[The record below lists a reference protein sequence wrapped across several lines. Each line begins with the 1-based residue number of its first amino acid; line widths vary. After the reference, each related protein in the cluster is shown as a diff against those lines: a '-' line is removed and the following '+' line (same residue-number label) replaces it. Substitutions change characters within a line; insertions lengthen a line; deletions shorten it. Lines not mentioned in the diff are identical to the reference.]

1 MRIFDE
7 FVACGF
13 PLRYCSFKKSVIRL
27 VSFKVV
33 VNGGGGVFVLGNVAF
48 LVVGDVIV
56 FVDFLHVGQKD
67 DCLLE
72 FVAIDCAR

>member
-13 PLRYCSFKKSVIRL
+13 PFRYCSFEKSVIRL

-33 VNGGGGVFVLGNVAF
+33 VNSGGGVSVLSDITFFASVM
-48 LVVGDVIV
+48 LVSSEILCMFGGRIV
-56 FVDFLHVGQKD
+56 
-67 DCLLE
+67 DCSSL
-72 FVAIDCAR
+72 